1 MTTRATAEADPCGMT
16 SKKGNCNSNC
26 TSPGNCK
33 RQKQIPF
40 RMMSRKDNGNGDSYE
55 LDGVFEG
62 AFGGQRDHE
71 AGESAEEHA

>member
-1 MTTRATAEADPCGMT
+1 MTIRATAEADPYGMT
-16 SKKGNCNSNC
+16 NKKGNCYGNC
-26 TSPGNCK
+26 TSPGNG
-33 RQKQIPF
+33 RSRVPLG
-40 RMMSRKDNGNGDSYE
+40 MMSRNDNGNGDSDG